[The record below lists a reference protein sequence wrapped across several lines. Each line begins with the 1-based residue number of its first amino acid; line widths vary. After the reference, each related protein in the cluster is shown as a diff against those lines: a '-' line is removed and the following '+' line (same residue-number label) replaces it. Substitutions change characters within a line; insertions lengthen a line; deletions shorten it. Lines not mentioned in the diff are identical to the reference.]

1 MSTQP
6 PGDEPSDREP
16 PRPEPPGEGSPDR
29 DPFRKRPPSEAGG
42 EPPSEPGA
50 EPPSGPS
57 AAPPPPWGGG
67 TQPPSPPPSGGG
79 DEPPSPPPPPGAGG
93 GGPRGPGPSWPGGAG
108 PGEQGPYGGGPYGGG
123 PSGGGPYG
131 APPPGG
137 PYGDRYGADPLA
149 GMPPLGSLPRR
160 LCARIIDALLVGIP
174 LALVVAFVR
183 GGYDPYDPTDST
195 TMAVAGSVV
204 YFVYEGLML
213 SHSGQTVGKKL
224 MRIRVAM
231 LSDGA
236 IPRGQAG
243 WLRAAVYSLPEL
255 VPYCGFVFWLVNVL
269 WCTWDRPYR
278 QCLHDKA
285 ATTVVVSTVPA
296 PAPAP

>member
-16 PRPEPPGEGSPDR
+16 PRPEPPGEGSPDQ

-42 EPPSEPGA
+42 EPPS
-50 EPPSGPS
+50 
-57 AAPPPPWGGG
+57 GGG
-67 TQPPSPPPSGGG
+67 A
-79 DEPPSPPPPPGAGG
+79 EPPSPPPPPGSGA
-93 GGPRGPGPSWPGGAG
+93 GGPRGAGPSWPGGAG

-123 PSGGGPYG
+123 PFGGGPYG

-137 PYGDRYGADPLA
+137 PYGADPLA

-174 LALVVAFVR
+174 LLLVVAFVR